1 MEIKYYKDLS
11 AENKKKYETAIN
23 KLRGL
28 SRSFGMYQRKDGSWT
43 SDVLSV
49 LWGVLT
55 PTGRVAKSHWQT
67 MRFDMRKHTFDSL
80 NKSVEKAN
88 AELHNL
94 PKGYK
99 WIEPILFDWS
109 M

>member
-1 MEIKYYKDLS
+1 MEIKYYKNLS
-11 AENKKKYETAIN
+11 AEDKKKYETAIN

-28 SRSFGMYQRKDGSWT
+28 SGSFGMYQRKDGSWT

-67 MRFDMRKHTFDSL
+67 MRFDMRRHSFDSL
-80 NKSVEKAN
+80 NKCVEKAN

-94 PKGYK
+94 PNGYK